1 MEAVSI
7 EVSSRLFSMSGTGP
21 ISYKVFVKEPKQTSC
36 PGEVDSGEDEMYLI
50 LVSVIRYIERLTRK
64 DALTES

>member
-21 ISYKVFVKEPKQTSC
+21 ISYKVFVKEPKQTSY
-36 PGEVDSGEDEMYLI
+36 PDKESSGRGDRYVT
-50 LVSVIRYIERLTRK
+50 LVCVI
-64 DALTES
+64 